1 MNRDAKPTHRGRRRK
16 NAEPRVSGIVN
27 LYKPV
32 GESSAQYVYRL
43 RRVFDEWKVGHAG
56 TLDPFADGVLI
67 ACIGRGTKL
76 VERIMHLPKT
86 YLTTLHLGVTNAT
99 FDTEQP
105 FEPVPGA
112 SPVDRAT
119 IDKALDQ
126 FRGEI
131 DQAPPVFSAVKVD
144 GRPSYELA
152 RQGAAEDRP
161 TRRVCIHDLR
171 VASYDW
177 PRLTLQIRCSRGT
190 YIRAIARDLGA
201 ALSVGACCET
211 LRREAVG
218 PFKST
223 EALRLENTPLDGQR
237 AALIPL
243 DLANSIIESATTS
256 Q

>member
-1 MNRDAKPTHRGRRRK
+1 MNRDANSSTRGRRRR

-43 RRVFDEWKVGHAG
+43 RKVFDEWKVGHAG
-56 TLDPFADGVLI
+56 TLDPFADGVLV

-76 VERIMHLPKT
+76 VERIMHLPKI

-99 FDTEQP
+99 FDTEHP

-112 SPVDRAT
+112 SRVERAA
-119 IDKALDQ
+119 IDSALEK

-131 DQAPPVFSAVKVD
+131 DQAPPVYSAVKVG

-152 RQGAAEDRP
+152 RQGAAEERP
-161 TRRVCIHDLR
+161 TRRVRIHKLT

-177 PRLTLQIRCSRGT
+177 PRLTLQIQCSRGT

-201 ALSVGACCET
+201 ALGVGACCET

-218 PFKST
+218 PFDIT
-223 EALRLENTPLDGQR
+223 NALRLNDTPPDEQP
-237 AALIPL
+237 AALI
-243 DLANSIIESATTS
+243 SVESALELIVAAETTL
-256 Q
+256 